1 MPPTARVKGEL
12 RRFPHMFPLDIAIW
26 KRFLKK
32 FDANYNSF
40 KYDIK
45 VGEGRPPLKHWD
57 KATKRMQEILTKKR
71 IDAVGFGPSFV
82 DVIEVKPSAGPSALG
97 QIITYTALFKNTFD
111 TDLPV
116 RPVIVTD
123 TPEPDMVRLT
133 DELGIILVV
142 V

>member
-1 MPPTARVKGEL
+1 MPVTARIKGEL
-12 RRFPHMFPLDIAIW
+12 RRFPHMFPLDLAIW

-32 FDANYNSF
+32 FDDNYRSF

-57 KATKRMQEILTKKR
+57 KGTKKMQEILTKKR

-82 DVIEVKPSAGPSALG
+82 DVIEVKPAASSSALG
-97 QIITYTALFKNTFD
+97 QIITYTALFKNTFE
-111 TDLPV
+111 TDLPI

-123 TPEPDMVRLT
+123 SEEPDMRRLT